1 MLMQFKI
8 PKLNYVCQTINTNLS
23 AQCVTQDKNNKKN
36 TPISFL
42 FDSTIT
48 SQVIFIPYY

>member
-1 MLMQFKI
+1 MLVQFKI
-8 PKLNYVCQTINTNLS
+8 PNLNYVCQIIDTNLS
-23 AQCVTQDKNNKKN
+23 TQDKTKN
-36 TPISFL
+36 TPTSSL